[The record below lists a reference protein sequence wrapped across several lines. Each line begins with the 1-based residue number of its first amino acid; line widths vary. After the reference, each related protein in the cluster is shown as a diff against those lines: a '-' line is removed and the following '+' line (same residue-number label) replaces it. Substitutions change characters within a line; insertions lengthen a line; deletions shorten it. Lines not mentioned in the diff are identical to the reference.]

1 MARSKQPAIKREP
14 SSEFFNKSTATWE
27 ETDQSQKTSSNGS
40 IVKMAVDATPTSA
53 QDAGLLQLVIAVAG
67 IYASL

>member
-1 MARSKQPAIKREP
+1 M
-14 SSEFFNKSTATWE
+14 
-27 ETDQSQKTSSNGS
+27 
-40 IVKMAVDATPTSA
+40 KMVVDATPASA